1 MERIIKQVP
10 SVQAKKFEQDYQDTN
25 IRFKKRKEKG
35 LAISV
40 EKIIER
46 KRNQM
51 KEVKSTLL
59 PLISQTTKHR
69 DTDIISSDF
78 MGSRNHS
85 RFPDTA
91 LTSDQLRNGR
101 LGMSTDTGSSLSQVM
116 QNKRSLAGT
125 TMMNKSSED
134 KLNIEQPIGKKVVAI
149 ENTKIMEEE
158 DELKDTLKNTSKQVK
173 E

>member
-1 MERIIKQVP
+1 MERIIKQAP

-46 KRNQM
+46 KRNHM

-59 PLISQTTKHR
+59 PLISQTTKNR
-69 DTDIISSDF
+69 ETDILSSEF
-78 MGSRNHS
+78 MGSRNNS

-91 LTSDQLRNGR
+91 LTSDQNRNGR
-101 LGMSTDTGSSLSQVM
+101 VGGMSSDLGLSQIM

-125 TMMNKSSED
+125 ALLHKSSED
-134 KLNIEQPIGKKVVAI
+134 KLIPE
-149 ENTKIMEEE
+149 
-158 DELKDTLKNTSKQVK
+158 
-173 E
+173 